1 MKQEIITYLAGPR
14 NFIQGVELYEKYGIN
29 RMLKKSFRRQGE
41 TETMKAILL
50 EELRKL
56 AGLSEREFKT
66 IRRNSK
72 QPAAVKMEPAR
83 QEPPKMPVKYSD
95 DLLLELAESFGVS
108 VEELVS
114 SDFRDKVLSMDENA
128 DRVEELEEEL
138 DTRIF
143 DRSQQPVCPTPVGI
157 HIIEQAQ
164 NILVQA
170 NRIKNIIEEEK
181 HSLTGTFKLGILPTV
196 APYLLP
202 RFFPQLMK
210 KYPDL
215 DIRVV
220 EMKTNDI
227 KKALQTGEIDAGI
240 VASLAGMEELQ
251 QTPLFYEQ
259 FFAYV
264 SREDALFNNE
274 VIRTSDLNG
283 EQLWLLDEGH
293 CFRDQLVRFCQMKSA
308 RASQLAYHLGSMET
322 FMRMVES
329 GKGVTFIPELA
340 VLQLGDAQ
348 KELVRSFA
356 IPCPTRQVVL
366 LTNKN
371 FIRHT
376 LLEVLVKEIKLSVPK
391 EMLSLKATQAVV

>member
-1 MKQEIITYLAGPR
+1 MTLQQLEYILAVNQFR
-14 NFIQGVELYEKYGIN
+14 HFAKAAEYCRVTQATLSAMIQK
-29 RMLKKSFRRQGE
+29 
-41 TETMKAILL
+41 
-50 EELRKL
+50 
-56 AGLSEREFKT
+56 
-66 IRRNSK
+66 
-72 QPAAVKMEPAR
+72 
-83 QEPPKMPVKYSD
+83 
-95 DLLLELAESFGVS
+95 
-108 VEELVS
+108 
-114 SDFRDKVLSMDENA
+114 
-128 DRVEELEEEL
+128 LEEEL

>member
-1 MKQEIITYLAGPR
+1 MTLQQLEYILAVNQFRHFAKAAEYCRVTQPTLSAM
-14 NFIQGVELYEKYGIN
+14 IQK
-29 RMLKKSFRRQGE
+29 
-41 TETMKAILL
+41 
-50 EELRKL
+50 
-56 AGLSEREFKT
+56 
-66 IRRNSK
+66 
-72 QPAAVKMEPAR
+72 
-83 QEPPKMPVKYSD
+83 
-95 DLLLELAESFGVS
+95 
-108 VEELVS
+108 
-114 SDFRDKVLSMDENA
+114 
-128 DRVEELEEEL
+128 LEEEL

-181 HSLTGTFKLGILPTV
+181 HSLTGIFKLGILPTV

-293 CFRDQLVRFCQMKSA
+293 CFRDQLVRFFQMKSA

>member
-1 MKQEIITYLAGPR
+1 MTLQQLEYILAVNQFRHFAKAAEYCRVTQPTLSAM
-14 NFIQGVELYEKYGIN
+14 IQK
-29 RMLKKSFRRQGE
+29 
-41 TETMKAILL
+41 
-50 EELRKL
+50 
-56 AGLSEREFKT
+56 
-66 IRRNSK
+66 
-72 QPAAVKMEPAR
+72 
-83 QEPPKMPVKYSD
+83 
-95 DLLLELAESFGVS
+95 
-108 VEELVS
+108 
-114 SDFRDKVLSMDENA
+114 
-128 DRVEELEEEL
+128 LEEEL

-264 SREDALFNNE
+264 SRENALFNNE

>member
-1 MKQEIITYLAGPR
+1 MTLQQLEYILAVNQFRHFAKAAEYCRVTQPTLSAM
-14 NFIQGVELYEKYGIN
+14 IQK
-29 RMLKKSFRRQGE
+29 
-41 TETMKAILL
+41 
-50 EELRKL
+50 
-56 AGLSEREFKT
+56 
-66 IRRNSK
+66 
-72 QPAAVKMEPAR
+72 
-83 QEPPKMPVKYSD
+83 
-95 DLLLELAESFGVS
+95 
-108 VEELVS
+108 
-114 SDFRDKVLSMDENA
+114 
-128 DRVEELEEEL
+128 LEEEL

-329 GKGVTFIPELA
+329 GKGVTFTPELA
-340 VLQLGDAQ
+340 VLHLGDAQ

>member
-1 MKQEIITYLAGPR
+1 MTLQQLEYILAVNQFRHFARAAEYCRVTQPTLSAM
-14 NFIQGVELYEKYGIN
+14 IQK
-29 RMLKKSFRRQGE
+29 
-41 TETMKAILL
+41 
-50 EELRKL
+50 
-56 AGLSEREFKT
+56 
-66 IRRNSK
+66 
-72 QPAAVKMEPAR
+72 
-83 QEPPKMPVKYSD
+83 
-95 DLLLELAESFGVS
+95 
-108 VEELVS
+108 
-114 SDFRDKVLSMDENA
+114 
-128 DRVEELEEEL
+128 LEEEL

-240 VASLAGMEELQ
+240 VASLAGMEELL

-340 VLQLGDAQ
+340 VLQLGEAQ
-348 KELVRSFA
+348 KELVRPFA

>member
-1 MKQEIITYLAGPR
+1 MTLQQLEYILAVNQFRHFAKAAEYCRVTQPTLSAM
-14 NFIQGVELYEKYGIN
+14 IQK
-29 RMLKKSFRRQGE
+29 
-41 TETMKAILL
+41 
-50 EELRKL
+50 
-56 AGLSEREFKT
+56 
-66 IRRNSK
+66 
-72 QPAAVKMEPAR
+72 
-83 QEPPKMPVKYSD
+83 
-95 DLLLELAESFGVS
+95 
-108 VEELVS
+108 
-114 SDFRDKVLSMDENA
+114 
-128 DRVEELEEEL
+128 LEEEL

-376 LLEVLVKEIKLSVPK
+376 LLEVLVKEIKDRKS
-391 EMLSLKATQAVV
+391 TR

>member
-1 MKQEIITYLAGPR
+1 MTLQQLEYILAVNQFRHFAKAAEYCRVTQPTLSAM
-14 NFIQGVELYEKYGIN
+14 IQK
-29 RMLKKSFRRQGE
+29 
-41 TETMKAILL
+41 
-50 EELRKL
+50 
-56 AGLSEREFKT
+56 
-66 IRRNSK
+66 
-72 QPAAVKMEPAR
+72 
-83 QEPPKMPVKYSD
+83 
-95 DLLLELAESFGVS
+95 
-108 VEELVS
+108 
-114 SDFRDKVLSMDENA
+114 
-128 DRVEELEEEL
+128 LEEEL

-157 HIIEQAQ
+157 LIIEQAQ
-164 NILVQA
+164 KILVQA

-215 DIRVV
+215 DIRVI

-259 FFAYV
+259 FFVYV
-264 SREDALFNNE
+264 SRKDILFNSK

-340 VLQLGDAQ
+340 VLQLGDIQ
-348 KELVRSFA
+348 KELVRPFA
-356 IPCPTRQVVL
+356 IPCPTRQIVM

-376 LLEVLVKEIKLSVPK
+376 LLEALTKEIKSSIPK
-391 EMLSLKATQAVV
+391 EMLSLKATQAIV

>member
-1 MKQEIITYLAGPR
+1 MTLQQLEYILAVNQFRHFAKAAEYCRVTQPTLSAM
-14 NFIQGVELYEKYGIN
+14 IQK
-29 RMLKKSFRRQGE
+29 
-41 TETMKAILL
+41 
-50 EELRKL
+50 
-56 AGLSEREFKT
+56 
-66 IRRNSK
+66 
-72 QPAAVKMEPAR
+72 
-83 QEPPKMPVKYSD
+83 
-95 DLLLELAESFGVS
+95 
-108 VEELVS
+108 
-114 SDFRDKVLSMDENA
+114 
-128 DRVEELEEEL
+128 LEEEL

-157 HIIEQAQ
+157 LIIEQAQ
-164 NILVQA
+164 KILVQA

-215 DIRVV
+215 DIRVI

-259 FFAYV
+259 FFVYV
-264 SREDALFNNE
+264 SRKDILFNSE

-340 VLQLGDAQ
+340 VLQLGDIQ
-348 KELVRSFA
+348 KELVRPFA
-356 IPCPTRQVVL
+356 IPCPTRQIVM

-376 LLEVLVKEIKLSVPK
+376 LLEALTKEIKSSIPLIPQQFYF
-391 EMLSLKATQAVV
+391 LKV

>member
-1 MKQEIITYLAGPR
+1 MTLQQLEYILAVNQFRHFAKAAEYCRVTQPTLSAM
-14 NFIQGVELYEKYGIN
+14 IQK
-29 RMLKKSFRRQGE
+29 
-41 TETMKAILL
+41 
-50 EELRKL
+50 
-56 AGLSEREFKT
+56 
-66 IRRNSK
+66 
-72 QPAAVKMEPAR
+72 
-83 QEPPKMPVKYSD
+83 
-95 DLLLELAESFGVS
+95 
-108 VEELVS
+108 
-114 SDFRDKVLSMDENA
+114 
-128 DRVEELEEEL
+128 LEEEL

-329 GKGVTFIPELA
+329 GKG
-340 VLQLGDAQ
+340 
-348 KELVRSFA
+348 
-356 IPCPTRQVVL
+356 PCPTRQVVL

>member
-1 MKQEIITYLAGPR
+1 MTLQQLEYILAVNQFRHFAKAAEYCRVTQPTLSAM
-14 NFIQGVELYEKYGIN
+14 IQK
-29 RMLKKSFRRQGE
+29 
-41 TETMKAILL
+41 
-50 EELRKL
+50 
-56 AGLSEREFKT
+56 
-66 IRRNSK
+66 
-72 QPAAVKMEPAR
+72 
-83 QEPPKMPVKYSD
+83 
-95 DLLLELAESFGVS
+95 
-108 VEELVS
+108 
-114 SDFRDKVLSMDENA
+114 
-128 DRVEELEEEL
+128 LEEEL

-157 HIIEQAQ
+157 LIIEQAQ
-164 NILVQA
+164 KILVQA

-215 DIRVV
+215 DIRVI

-240 VASLAGMEELQ
+240 VASLAGIEELQ

-259 FFAYV
+259 FFVYV
-264 SREDALFNNE
+264 SRKDILFNSE

-293 CFRDQLVRFCQMKSA
+293 CFRDQLMRFCQMKSA

-340 VLQLGDAQ
+340 VLQLGDIQ
-348 KELVRSFA
+348 KELVRPFA
-356 IPCPTRQVVL
+356 IPCPTRQIVM

-376 LLEVLVKEIKLSVPK
+376 LLEALTKEIKSSIPK
-391 EMLSLKATQAVV
+391 EMLSLKATQAIV

>member
-1 MKQEIITYLAGPR
+1 MTLQQLEYILAVNQFRHFAKAAEYCRVTQPTLSAM
-14 NFIQGVELYEKYGIN
+14 IQK
-29 RMLKKSFRRQGE
+29 
-41 TETMKAILL
+41 
-50 EELRKL
+50 
-56 AGLSEREFKT
+56 
-66 IRRNSK
+66 
-72 QPAAVKMEPAR
+72 
-83 QEPPKMPVKYSD
+83 
-95 DLLLELAESFGVS
+95 
-108 VEELVS
+108 
-114 SDFRDKVLSMDENA
+114 
-128 DRVEELEEEL
+128 LEEEL

-227 KKALQTGEIDAGI
+227 KKALQTGELDAGI

>member
-1 MKQEIITYLAGPR
+1 MTLQQLEYILAVNQFRHFAKAAEYCRVTQPTLSAM
-14 NFIQGVELYEKYGIN
+14 IQK
-29 RMLKKSFRRQGE
+29 
-41 TETMKAILL
+41 
-50 EELRKL
+50 
-56 AGLSEREFKT
+56 
-66 IRRNSK
+66 
-72 QPAAVKMEPAR
+72 
-83 QEPPKMPVKYSD
+83 
-95 DLLLELAESFGVS
+95 
-108 VEELVS
+108 
-114 SDFRDKVLSMDENA
+114 
-128 DRVEELEEEL
+128 LEEEL

-227 KKALQTGEIDAGI
+227 KKALQTGEINAGI

>member
-1 MKQEIITYLAGPR
+1 MTLQQLEYILAVNQFRHFAKAAEYCRVTQPTLSAM
-14 NFIQGVELYEKYGIN
+14 IQK
-29 RMLKKSFRRQGE
+29 
-41 TETMKAILL
+41 
-50 EELRKL
+50 
-56 AGLSEREFKT
+56 
-66 IRRNSK
+66 
-72 QPAAVKMEPAR
+72 
-83 QEPPKMPVKYSD
+83 
-95 DLLLELAESFGVS
+95 
-108 VEELVS
+108 
-114 SDFRDKVLSMDENA
+114 
-128 DRVEELEEEL
+128 LEEEL

-181 HSLTGTFKLGILPTV
+181 HSLTGTFKLGILPTI

-210 KYPDL
+210 KYPQL

>member
-1 MKQEIITYLAGPR
+1 MTLQQLEYILAVNQFRHFAKAAEYCRVTQPTLSAM
-14 NFIQGVELYEKYGIN
+14 IQK
-29 RMLKKSFRRQGE
+29 
-41 TETMKAILL
+41 
-50 EELRKL
+50 
-56 AGLSEREFKT
+56 
-66 IRRNSK
+66 
-72 QPAAVKMEPAR
+72 
-83 QEPPKMPVKYSD
+83 
-95 DLLLELAESFGVS
+95 
-108 VEELVS
+108 
-114 SDFRDKVLSMDENA
+114 
-128 DRVEELEEEL
+128 LEEEL

-170 NRIKNIIEEEK
+170 KRIKNIIEEEK
-181 HSLTGTFKLGILPTV
+181 HSLTGIFKLGILPTV

-240 VASLAGMEELQ
+240 VASLTGMEELQ

-348 KELVRSFA
+348 KELVRCFA
-356 IPCPTRQVVL
+356 IPCPPRQVGL

>member
-1 MKQEIITYLAGPR
+1 MTLQQLEYILAVNQFRHFAKAAEYCRVTQPTLSAM
-14 NFIQGVELYEKYGIN
+14 IQK
-29 RMLKKSFRRQGE
+29 
-41 TETMKAILL
+41 
-50 EELRKL
+50 
-56 AGLSEREFKT
+56 
-66 IRRNSK
+66 
-72 QPAAVKMEPAR
+72 
-83 QEPPKMPVKYSD
+83 
-95 DLLLELAESFGVS
+95 
-108 VEELVS
+108 
-114 SDFRDKVLSMDENA
+114 
-128 DRVEELEEEL
+128 LEEEL

-164 NILVQA
+164 NIMVQA